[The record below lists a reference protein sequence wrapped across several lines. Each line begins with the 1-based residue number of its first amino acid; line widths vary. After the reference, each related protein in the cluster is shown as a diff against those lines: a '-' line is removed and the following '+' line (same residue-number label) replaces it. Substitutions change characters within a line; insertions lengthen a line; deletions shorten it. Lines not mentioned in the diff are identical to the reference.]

1 MPRPHL
7 AQAREIVIEH
17 CRTLG
22 VPYTETTL
30 LKSYGIVI
38 RYLNDVGLS
47 AADPVECGLVQMFPT
62 TGIGSLALTQR
73 IRPPPIARAG

>member
-1 MPRPHL
+1 
-7 AQAREIVIEH
+7 
-17 CRTLG
+17 

-47 AADPVECGLVQMFPT
+47 AADPFECGLVQKFRAK
-62 TGIGSLALTQR
+62 GI
-73 IRPPPIARAG
+73 